1 MSKWSRQSLSPKRL
15 QRLQIFNQIVP
26 LFLAQHAANDAWF
39 TWSRRSLERVAENA
53 VAVDRRSVGCRR
65 REKGFALFAGR
76 RFAGDHAKSGLL
88 RIEVA
93 GAHAEL
99 FGTLGRG
106 LEHPIERGNRTVVKV
121 GSGRPDAVQRARAI
135 VQAPRGIGTILS

>member
-1 MSKWSRQSLSPKRL
+1 MSKGKRQALSPKRL
-15 QRLQIFNQIVP
+15 QRLQIFNQIIP
-26 LFLAQHAANDAWF
+26 LFLAQYAANDAWF
-39 TWSRRSLERVAENA
+39 AWSRRSLERVAENA
-53 VAVDRRSVGCRR
+53 VAVDRRSVGSRR
-65 REKGFALFAGR
+65 REQGFALFAGR
-76 RFAGDHAKSGLL
+76 RFAGDYAKSDLL

-121 GSGRPDAVQRARAI
+121 GSGPPGAVQAGRAIRAPI
-135 VQAPRGIGTILS
+135 VQAPRGI